1 MANFSYSARD
11 ASGALVKGNIDAA
24 NQNAAAQAILG
35 KKLTPVKIAVVKA
48 GSLKKTRPPAKAKPG
63 SKSGSKDEKKFSLNV
78 ELIVPNVSL
87 SDLVIFSRQMN
98 SLMKAGIPILRAVNG
113 LAETSNSKRM
123 SDALLDVADQLE
135 RGRNLSSALNQ
146 HPKIFDQLFVS
157 IVHVGENTGQLDMA
171 FLQLAEYLSREQ
183 ETRKQIKSATRYPMF
198 VLIAIVVAL
207 VIMNIFVIPTFK
219 GMFDK
224 LGADLPPLT
233 QFLLAMSDFFTT
245 KWHLLIAGVVGGLF
259 ALKRYLNTK
268 DGIYRWDRYKLRMP
282 AVGDILERSLLAR
295 FCRSFSMMLKAGV
308 PLTHALNLTADAVAN
323 AYVSLKIVTMRQ
335 NIERGESL
343 ARVAASSG
351 LFTPLVMQMVNVGE
365 ETGRVDEL
373 LEEVAEYYEREV
385 DYDLKSLTSKIEP
398 ILISIVS
405 GMVLVLALGIFSP
418 MWDMMSATK

>member
-11 ASGALVKGNIDAA
+11 ASGALVKGSVDAA
-24 NQNAAAQAILG
+24 NQNAAAQAIVG
-35 KKLTPVKIAVVKA
+35 RKLIPVKITQTKA
-48 GSLKKTRPPAKAKPG
+48 AAKPAKTKAKKG
-63 SKSGSKDEKKFSLNV
+63 ESKASSLNI
-78 ELIVPNVSL
+78 ELFVPKVTL
-87 SDLVIFSRQMN
+87 ADLVIFSRQMN

-123 SDALLDVADQLE
+123 TAALLDVADQLE

-146 HPKIFDQLFVS
+146 HPQIFDQLYVS
-157 IVHVGENTGQLDMA
+157 IVHVGENTGQLDLA
-171 FLQLAEYLSREQ
+171 FLQLADYLSREQ

-198 VLIAIVVAL
+198 VVIAIVAAL

-219 GMFDK
+219 GMFEK

-233 QFLLAMSDFFTT
+233 QFLLSMSDFFINS
-245 KWHLLIAGVVGGLF
+245 WQLLIAGIVGALF
-259 ALKRYLNTK
+259 TLKRYLNTK
-268 DGIYRWDRYKLRMP
+268 DGIQRWDRYKLRMP

-323 AYVSLKIVTMRQ
+323 AYVSQRIVAMRQ

-351 LFTPLVMQMVNVGE
+351 LFTPLVMQMINVGE

-398 ILISIVS
+398 ILITIVS
-405 GMVLVLALGIFSP
+405 GMVLVLALGIFTP
-418 MWDMMSATK
+418 MWDMMNATK